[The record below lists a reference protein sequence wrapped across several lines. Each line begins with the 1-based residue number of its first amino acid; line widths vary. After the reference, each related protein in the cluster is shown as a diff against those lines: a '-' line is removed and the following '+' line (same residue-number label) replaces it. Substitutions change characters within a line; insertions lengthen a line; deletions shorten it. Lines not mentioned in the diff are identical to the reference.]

1 MRAALETLLQTA
13 VATGQVPGAVA
24 MIADAN
30 GVIAEAA
37 AGKRALGAGAAMTP
51 DTVFWLASMTKPIV
65 SVAAMQLVE
74 RGKLGLETEVETL
87 VAELAAPRVL
97 DGFDDAGRP
106 RLRPARRPITLR
118 HLLTHTSGF
127 AYDFGNADI
136 LRYVRDNNIPRG
148 TSGKRAAL
156 ALPLVFDP
164 GERWEYGIS
173 TDWLGRVIEA
183 ASGQSLDRFIA
194 ENITGPLGMTGT
206 GFGLDAGRA
215 AHVAGLHARGPDGS
229 LAPVPFAV
237 PPAPEYQ
244 AGGHGMFGSPRDYL
258 RFTRA
263 ILRRGELDGV
273 RILKAETVDRMASNQ
288 IGDLPAG
295 QVRSVIP
302 EMALEIKPP
311 PGIDFGWG
319 LGFLINRQALPTGR
333 GMGALSWSGVA
344 NTYFWIDPGRD
355 LTGVAMAQ
363 ILPFGDPAAFNL
375 AIGVEVTAYQRR
387 PMSPAPA

>member
-136 LRYVRDNNIPRG
+136 LRYIQDNDLPRG
-148 TSGKRAAL
+148 ASGQLAAL

-173 TDWLGRVIEA
+173 TDWLGRAVEA
-183 ASGQSLDRFIA
+183 ASGERLDAYIA
-194 ENITGPLGMTGT
+194 AHITAPLGMADT
-206 GFGLDAGRA
+206 GFGLDPGRA
-215 AHVAGLHARGPDGS
+215 ARVAAMHRRGPDGA
-229 LAPVPFAV
+229 LGVIPFAP
-237 PPAPEYQ
+237 PPAPEFH
-244 AGGHGMFGSPRDYL
+244 AGGHGLYATPRDYL

-263 ILRRGELDGV
+263 LLRGGELDGA
-273 RILKAETVDRMASNQ
+273 RILKAETVARMGENQ
-288 IGDLPAG
+288 IGDLRAG
-295 QVRSVIP
+295 IVRSVIP
-302 EMALEIKPP
+302 EMALEILPP

-319 LGFLINRQALPTGR
+319 FGFLINRQPLPTGR
-333 GMGALSWSGVA
+333 GAGSLSWSGVA
-344 NTYFWIDPGRD
+344 NTYFWIDPGQD
-355 LTGVAMAQ
+355 LTGVVMTQ
-363 ILPFGDPAAFNL
+363 IMPFGDPAAFTL
-375 AIGVEVTAYQRR
+375 ALGCEIAAYQARAAR
-387 PMSPAPA
+387 A